1 MAASNKL
8 DVDFDGLA
16 KDFGRI
22 DEVSQRVRLAGYGLA
37 APLVQVR
44 ERQMEREVARTAAR
58 KGADDPEVATRKA
71 ALVRAQERFG
81 LFRAE
86 LGRAQIQPPDVKG
99 ENAAGLWGRVVRG
112 NVPVVDASVIASAG
126 GKRAA
131 FTCTDGKGGFRLEV
145 PAGQAVMLSI
155 VLKDGSEAFRDRDG
169 DTLQPGQVA
178 FREIDLAGVARPCKE
193 PPGDQPPPTGQPPSP
208 APPPSAPPA
217 SGPPASTP
225 PATPPATPPTSPPTT
240 PPATPPRDDSFPMV
254 QLIGQREPDAQKLI
268 KAQGLLLGDRSTKV
282 NVEQAGRVIDQKPV
296 ATTKVRAGDT
306 VAIVVATDDKV
317 DVPSVLGMTPKDAEV
332 VLLKAE
338 LKPGKI
344 TETPVEAEKAG
355 IVLNQAPVAGDRAAR
370 KSEVAME
377 VGVKRQVTTPTADPK
392 LARVVDLAATRLRD
406 GATDATIDLP
416 AALQKLKVI
425 TLADLDKL
433 TALDRNDVRDKL
445 AIRTLAETDRTIAAL
460 KKARKEL
467 GE

>member
-8 DVDFDGLA
+8 DIDFDGLA

-58 KGADDPEVATRKA
+58 KGADDPEVASRKA
-71 ALVRAQERFG
+71 ALIRAQERFG

-86 LGRAQIQPPDVKG
+86 LGRAQVQPPDVKG

-112 NVPVVDASVIASAG
+112 NEPVADASVIASAG

-131 FTCTDGKGGFRLEV
+131 FTCTDSKGGFKLEV

-169 DTLQPGQVA
+169 DTLQPGQIA

-208 APPPSAPPA
+208 APPA
-217 SGPPASTP
+217 SGPPASP
-225 PATPPATPPTSPPTT
+225 PSSTPPTT
-240 PPATPPRDDSFPMV
+240 PPATPPKDDSFPMV

-268 KAQGLLLGDRSTKV
+268 KAQGLLLGERSTKV
-282 NVEQAGRVIDQKPV
+282 NVEQAGHVIDQKPV

-306 VAIVVATDDKV
+306 VAIVVATDDRV

-344 TETPVEAEKAG
+344 TQTPVETEKAG
-355 IVLNQAPVAGDRAAR
+355 VVLNQTPVAGDRATR

-377 VGVKRQVTTPTADPK
+377 VGVKRQLTTPTADPK

-416 AALQKLKVI
+416 AALQKLKVV
-425 TLADLDKL
+425 TLTDLDKL

-460 KKARKEL
+460 KRARKEL
-467 GE
+467 DE

>member
-8 DVDFDGLA
+8 DIDFDGLA

-58 KGADDPEVATRKA
+58 KGADDPEVASRKA
-71 ALVRAQERFG
+71 ALIRAQERFG

-86 LGRAQIQPPDVKG
+86 LGRAQVQPPDVKG

-112 NVPVVDASVIASAG
+112 NEPVADASVIASAG

-131 FTCTDGKGGFRLEV
+131 FTCTDSKGGFKLEV

-169 DTLQPGQVA
+169 DTLQPGQIA

-208 APPPSAPPA
+208 APPA
-217 SGPPASTP
+217 SGPPASP
-225 PATPPATPPTSPPTT
+225 PPSTPPTT
-240 PPATPPRDDSFPMV
+240 PPATPPKDDSFPMV

-268 KAQGLLLGDRSTKV
+268 KAQGLLLGERSTKV
-282 NVEQAGRVIDQKPV
+282 NVEQAGHVIDQKPV

-306 VAIVVATDDKV
+306 VAIVVATDDRV
-317 DVPSVLGMTPKDAEV
+317 DVPSVLGVTPKDAEV

-344 TETPVEAEKAG
+344 TQTPVETEKAG
-355 IVLNQAPVAGDRAAR
+355 VVLNQTPVAGDRATR

-377 VGVKRQVTTPTADPK
+377 VGVKRQLTTPTADPK

-416 AALQKLKVI
+416 AALQKLKVV
-425 TLADLDKL
+425 TLTDLDKL

-460 KKARKEL
+460 KRARKEL
-467 GE
+467 DE

>member
-58 KGADDPEVATRKA
+58 KGADDPEVASRKA
-71 ALVRAQERFG
+71 ALIRAQERFG

-86 LGRAQIQPPDVKG
+86 LGRAQVQPPDVKG

-131 FTCTDGKGGFRLEV
+131 FTCTDSKGGFKLEI

-169 DTLQPGQVA
+169 DALQPGQIA

-208 APPPSAPPA
+208 APPA
-217 SGPPASTP
+217 SGPPASP
-225 PATPPATPPTSPPTT
+225 PPSTPPTT
-240 PPATPPRDDSFPMV
+240 PPATPPKDDSFPMV

-344 TETPVEAEKAG
+344 TQTPVETEKAG
-355 IVLNQAPVAGDRAAR
+355 VVLNQTPVAGDRATR

-377 VGVKRQVTTPTADPK
+377 VGVKRQLTTPTADPK

-416 AALQKLKVI
+416 AALQKLKVV
-425 TLADLDKL
+425 TLTDLDKL

>member
-8 DVDFDGLA
+8 DIDFDGLA

-58 KGADDPEVATRKA
+58 KGADDPEVASRKA
-71 ALVRAQERFG
+71 ALIRAQERFG

-86 LGRAQIQPPDVKG
+86 LGRAQVQPPDVKG

-112 NVPVVDASVIASAG
+112 NEPVADASVIASAG

-131 FTCTDGKGGFRLEV
+131 FTCTDSKGGFKLEV

-169 DTLQPGQVA
+169 DTLQPGQIA

-208 APPPSAPPA
+208 APPA
-217 SGPPASTP
+217 SGPPASP
-225 PATPPATPPTSPPTT
+225 PSSTPPTT
-240 PPATPPRDDSFPMV
+240 PPATPPKDDSFPMV

-268 KAQGLLLGDRSTKV
+268 KAQGLLLGERSTKV
-282 NVEQAGRVIDQKPV
+282 NVEQAGHVIDQKPV

-306 VAIVVATDDKV
+306 VAIVVATDDRV
-317 DVPSVLGMTPKDAEV
+317 DVPSVLGVTPKDAEV

-344 TETPVEAEKAG
+344 TQTPVETEKAG
-355 IVLNQAPVAGDRAAR
+355 VVLNQTPVAGDRATR

-377 VGVKRQVTTPTADPK
+377 VGVKRQLTTPTADPK

-416 AALQKLKVI
+416 AALQKLKVV
-425 TLADLDKL
+425 TLTDLDKL

-460 KKARKEL
+460 KRARKEL
-467 GE
+467 DE

>member
-1 MAASNKL
+1 MAASNRL
-8 DVDFDGLA
+8 DVDFDDLA
-16 KDFGRI
+16 KDFARI

-37 APLVQVR
+37 APLVQMR
-44 ERQMEREVARTAAR
+44 ERQMEREVARAAAR
-58 KGADDPEVATRKA
+58 NGADDPEVATRKA

-86 LGRAQIQPPDVKG
+86 LGRAQVQPPDVKG

-112 NVPVVDASVIASAG
+112 NAPVVDASVVAAAG
-126 GKRAA
+126 DKRVA
-131 FTCTDGKGGFRLEV
+131 FTCTDSKGGFRLEV

-178 FREIDLAGVARPCKE
+178 FREIDLAGTAPPCKE
-193 PPGDQPPPTGQPPSP
+193 PPGDQAPPTGQPPTP
-208 APPPSAPPA
+208 APPA
-217 SGPPASTP
+217 SGP

-240 PPATPPRDDSFPMV
+240 PPVTPPKDESFPMV

-268 KAQGLLLGDRSTKV
+268 KAQGLLLGERSTKV
-282 NVEQAGRVIDQKPV
+282 NVEQAGSVIDQKPV

-344 TETPVEAEKAG
+344 TEAAVETEKAG
-355 IVLNQAPVAGDRAAR
+355 IVLNQTPVAGDRAAR

-377 VGVKRQVTTPTADPK
+377 VGVKRQATTPTADPK

-416 AALQKLKVI
+416 AAMQKIKVV

-460 KKARKEL
+460 KRARKEL

>member
-1 MAASNKL
+1 MAMAASNKL
-8 DVDFDGLA
+8 DIDFDGLA

-58 KGADDPEVATRKA
+58 KGADDPEVASRKA
-71 ALVRAQERFG
+71 ALIRAQERFG

-86 LGRAQIQPPDVKG
+86 LGRAQVQPPDVKG

-112 NVPVVDASVIASAG
+112 NEPVADASVIASAG

-131 FTCTDGKGGFRLEV
+131 FTCTDSKGGFKLEI

-169 DTLQPGQVA
+169 DTLQPGQIA

-208 APPPSAPPA
+208 APPA
-217 SGPPASTP
+217 SGPPASP
-225 PATPPATPPTSPPTT
+225 PPSTPPTT
-240 PPATPPRDDSFPMV
+240 PPATPPKDDSFPMV

-268 KAQGLLLGDRSTKV
+268 KAQGLLLGERSTKV
-282 NVEQAGRVIDQKPV
+282 NVEQAGHVIDQKPV

-306 VAIVVATDDKV
+306 VAIVVATDDRV

-344 TETPVEAEKAG
+344 TQTPVETEKAG
-355 IVLNQAPVAGDRAAR
+355 VVLNQTPVAGDRATR

-377 VGVKRQVTTPTADPK
+377 VGVKRQLTTPTADPK

-416 AALQKLKVI
+416 AALQKLKVV
-425 TLADLDKL
+425 TLTDLDKL

-460 KKARKEL
+460 KRARKEL
-467 GE
+467 DE

>member
-16 KDFGRI
+16 RDFARI
-22 DEVSQRVRLAGYGLA
+22 DEVSERVRLAGYGLA

-44 ERQMEREVARTAAR
+44 ERQMEREVARAAAR

-71 ALVRAQERFG
+71 ALVRAQERFS

-112 NVPVVDASVIASAG
+112 NAPVVDASVIASAG

-131 FTCTDGKGGFRLEV
+131 FTCTDSKGGFKLEV

-208 APPPSAPPA
+208 APPPSPP
-217 SGPPASTP
+217 PT
-225 PATPPATPPTSPPTT
+225 TPPTSPPTT
-240 PPATPPRDDSFPMV
+240 PPTTPPKDDSFPMV

-268 KAQGLLLGDRSTKV
+268 KAQGLLLGERSTKV

-317 DVPSVLGMTPKDAEV
+317 DVPSVLGITPKDAEV

-344 TETPVEAEKAG
+344 TETPVETEKAG
-355 IVLNQAPVAGDRAAR
+355 TVLNQTPVAGDRAAR

-377 VGVKRQVTTPTADPK
+377 VGVKRQVTAPTADPK

-416 AALQKLKVI
+416 AALQKLKVV

>member
-8 DVDFDGLA
+8 DIDFDGLA

-58 KGADDPEVATRKA
+58 KGADDPEVASRKA
-71 ALVRAQERFG
+71 ALIRAQERFG

-86 LGRAQIQPPDVKG
+86 LGRAQVQPPDVKG

-112 NVPVVDASVIASAG
+112 NEPVADASVIASAG

-131 FTCTDGKGGFRLEV
+131 FTCTDSKGGFKLEV

-169 DTLQPGQVA
+169 DTLQPGQIA

-208 APPPSAPPA
+208 APPA
-217 SGPPASTP
+217 SGPPASP
-225 PATPPATPPTSPPTT
+225 PPSTPPTT
-240 PPATPPRDDSFPMV
+240 PPATPPKDDSFPMV

-268 KAQGLLLGDRSTKV
+268 KAQGLLLGERSTKV
-282 NVEQAGRVIDQKPV
+282 NVEQAGHVIDQKPV

-306 VAIVVATDDKV
+306 VAIVVATDDRV

-344 TETPVEAEKAG
+344 TQTPVETEKAG
-355 IVLNQAPVAGDRAAR
+355 VVLNQTPVAGDRATR

-377 VGVKRQVTTPTADPK
+377 VGVKRQLTTPTADPK

-416 AALQKLKVI
+416 AALQKLKVV
-425 TLADLDKL
+425 TLTDLDKL

-460 KKARKEL
+460 KRARKEL
-467 GE
+467 DE

>member
-112 NVPVVDASVIASAG
+112 NKPVVDASVIASAS

-131 FTCTDGKGGFRLEV
+131 FTCTDSKGGFKLEV
-145 PAGQAVMLSI
+145 PAGQDITLSV
-155 VLKDGSEAFRDRDG
+155 VLKDGSEALRDRDG
-169 DTLQPGQVA
+169 ITLKPGQVV
-178 FREIDLAGVARPCKE
+178 FREIDLAGVAPPCKE
-193 PPGDQPPPTGQPPSP
+193 PPGDQTPPKDQPP
-208 APPPSAPPA
+208 APEPPKDQPPV
-217 SGPPASTP
+217 PPK
-225 PATPPATPPTSPPTT
+225 
-240 PPATPPRDDSFPMV
+240 DDSFPMV
-254 QLIGQREPDAQKLI
+254 KLVGQLEPDAQKLI

-282 NVEQAGRVIDQKPV
+282 NVEQAGRVVEQKPP
-296 ATTKVRAGDT
+296 AGAKVRPGDT

-332 VLLKAE
+332 ALLKAE

-344 TETPVEAEKAG
+344 TEAQVAAEKAG
-355 IVLNQAPVAGDRAAR
+355 SVLNQTPVAGDRAPR

-377 VGVKRQVTTPTADPK
+377 VGVAKRQVAAPEFDPK
-392 LARVVDLAATRLRD
+392 LARVVDLAGTRLRD
-406 GATDATIDLP
+406 GATDATIDLT
-416 AALQKLKVI
+416 AALQNLKI
-425 TLADLDKL
+425 KTTNDLDKL
-433 TALDRNDVRDKL
+433 TAMERTDVRDKL
-445 AIRTLAETDRTIAAL
+445 GIRTLAETDRTIAAL

>member
-8 DVDFDGLA
+8 DIDFDGLA

-58 KGADDPEVATRKA
+58 KGADDPEVASRKA
-71 ALVRAQERFG
+71 ALIRAQERFG

-86 LGRAQIQPPDVKG
+86 LGRAQVQPPDVKG

-112 NVPVVDASVIASAG
+112 NEPVADASVIASAG

-131 FTCTDGKGGFRLEV
+131 FTCTDSKGGFKLEI

-169 DTLQPGQVA
+169 DTLQPGQIA

-208 APPPSAPPA
+208 APPA
-217 SGPPASTP
+217 SGPPASP
-225 PATPPATPPTSPPTT
+225 PPSTPPTT
-240 PPATPPRDDSFPMV
+240 PPTTPPKDESFPMV

-268 KAQGLLLGDRSTKV
+268 KAQGLLLGERSTKV
-282 NVEQAGRVIDQKPV
+282 NVEQAGHVIDQKPV

-306 VAIVVATDDKV
+306 VAIVVATDDRV

-344 TETPVEAEKAG
+344 TQTPVETEKAG
-355 IVLNQAPVAGDRAAR
+355 VVLNQTPVAGDRATR

-377 VGVKRQVTTPTADPK
+377 VGVKRQLTTPTADPK

-416 AALQKLKVI
+416 AALQKLKVV
-425 TLADLDKL
+425 TLTDLDKL

-460 KKARKEL
+460 KRARKEL
-467 GE
+467 DE

>member
-1 MAASNKL
+1 MAANNKIN
-8 DVDFDGLA
+8 VDFDGLA
-16 KDFGRI
+16 KDFARI
-22 DEVSQRVRLAGYGLA
+22 DEVSERVRLAGYGQA
-37 APLVQVR
+37 APLLQMR

-71 ALVRAQERFG
+71 ALASAQERFG

-86 LGRAQIQPPDVKG
+86 LGRAQVQPPDVKG

-112 NVPVVDASVIASAG
+112 QEPVVGASVVASAV

-131 FTCTDGKGGFRLEV
+131 FTCTDSKGGFKLEV

-178 FREIDLAGVARPCKE
+178 FREIDLAGVVPPCKE
-193 PPGDQPPPTGQPPSP
+193 PPGDQ
-208 APPPSAPPA
+208 
-217 SGPPASTP
+217 
-225 PATPPATPPTSPPTT
+225 
-240 PPATPPRDDSFPMV
+240 PPRDDSFPMV
-254 QLIGQREPDAQKLI
+254 QLIGQHEPDAQKLI

-282 NVEQAGRVIDQKPV
+282 DVEQAGRVIDQKPV

-332 VLLKAE
+332 ALLKAE

-344 TETPVEAEKAG
+344 TETQVEAEKAG
-355 IVLNQAPVAGDRAAR
+355 TVLNQAPVAGDRATR

-377 VGVKRQVTTPTADPK
+377 VGVKRQATAPTADPK

-416 AALQKLKVI
+416 AALQKLKIV
-425 TLADLDKL
+425 TLANLDKL
-433 TALDRNDVRDKL
+433 TALDRTEVRDKL